1 MGGVYALTATYGGL
15 DGKQFEMLAVVFRDD
30 SPVAENANWNPAEV
44 KDQSV
49 SRHQNGMV
57 KRQRVDKIDK
67 HLLSKIKQNRIR
79 CFVFWHMAKT
89 LSLSESPL

>member
-57 KRQRVDKIDK
+57 KRQRVDK
-67 HLLSKIKQNRIR
+67 HLRKIKQNRIR

>member
-1 MGGVYALTATYGGL
+1 
-15 DGKQFEMLAVVFRDD
+15 MLAVVFRDD

-57 KRQRVDKIDK
+57 KRQRVDKQ
-67 HLLSKIKQNRIR
+67 LLSKIKHNRIR
-79 CFVFWHMAKT
+79 CFVFWDMAKT